1 MARCAVAPA
10 ARVLWFAVF
19 LAGGGAGPGGARSA
33 GPRLAAASGGGFP
46 SDAAAA
52 ACEAWA
58 DQQAEAN
65 RISDYKAGC
74 NNYVAQGGT
83 LTACKAW
90 CAATYVRPR
99 LRARARAPTG
109 DGGHATLPRNV
120 VCRRVARAR
129 SGRVES
135 IAHSHLPPASLPN
148 VLCATPLGPGGPS

>member
-58 DQQAEAN
+58 DQQAD
-65 RISDYKAGC
+65 RISYYKVGC

-109 DGGHATLPRNV
+109 EGGHATLPRNV

>member
-58 DQQAEAN
+58 DQQASGS
-65 RISDYKAGC
+65 ISWHKKGC

-90 CAATYVRPR
+90 CTATYVRPR

-109 DGGHATLPRNV
+109 EGGHATLPRNV

-135 IAHSHLPPASLPN
+135 IAHSHLPPASPPN